1 MPRRPTALHVLQV
14 LRVSSQT
21 IGCQSASSSSS
32 TRSARTVSCRS
43 CIVLRRW
50 VKRERPT
57 WLMAQAGR
65 VEPLRSDDRVD
76 ALLRVPP
83 EPGPCTTV
91 SCIVRSVTEPA
102 RPAARHFTQLLL
114 SIARL
119 LHSHAALE
127 AGDVGR
133 RQRTRSHRADGRAPA
148 RGEPA
153 LAGVPWACD
162 GEMRERGHEI
172 RQYERFVMELQRNV
186 LKRQIAPPMI
196 ARRIPVGVGP
206 THTPWRAASTREH
219 RDATPRASSVVWSRR
234 RCQGGILAG

>member
-1 MPRRPTALHVLQV
+1 MPRRPTALHVLRV

-76 ALLRVPP
+76 ALRRVPP

-91 SCIVRSVTEPA
+91 CRVERSVPEPA
-102 RPAARHFTQLLL
+102 RSDARHFVRSQL

-119 LHSHAALE
+119 SHSLVAL
-127 AGDVGR
+127 GR
-133 RQRTRSHRADGRAPA
+133 DLDHGLRTRPERADGRAPA
-148 RGEPA
+148 RDEPA
-153 LAGVPWACD
+153 KAGVPWACD
-162 GEMRERGHEI
+162 GAMDERGHEAE
-172 RQYERFVMELQRNV
+172 QYGRIVNELQPKIR
-186 LKRQIAPPMI
+186 KREIAPPMI
-196 ARRIPVGVGP
+196 A
-206 THTPWRAASTREH
+206 
-219 RDATPRASSVVWSRR
+219 
-234 RCQGGILAG
+234 